1 MGRDLQGLS
10 RGRPVGEWFRAGLAI
25 ALAHFCLAANAQTG
39 TLKPEEAK
47 GKRVEPA
54 TKASQLRAFS
64 VPVTALGFA
73 APGPLYLGQRTSF
86 ASLDFLDE
94 NRLLF
99 TFRVPGLIRR
109 EQPAGS
115 PDSAPDDE
123 ERHIRAVLLTL
134 PAGTVE
140 AEALWTLHDRAPYL
154 SMLRDGHFLVRDREQ
169 IFKADATLALKP
181 YLRFPGPV
189 LSVDLDP
196 SQQYMV
202 TNSREPL
209 DLRQLATEEAKGGTV
224 PAPST
229 AAATVTETPSDDER
243 KTGAQAG
250 ILMRILRMDTGK
262 VMLFSHLRSPVH
274 LPINGDGYLEQLR
287 GRGMEWTLVLNSFTG
302 GSATVGQVAS
312 NCSPPVQFL
321 SQRELLATSCN
332 AQGGDTLVGMDTGG
346 KKLWD
351 AEIPPTETWPRAAV
365 SADGS
370 RLAWE
375 TLLLPYAVNANSP
388 FGSEDIQ
395 GQRVRVYDAAD
406 GKLELTAPAN
416 PVLDAG
422 GNVAISPSGRR
433 VAILDGGAIQ
443 VYELPL
449 PAPLED
455 RSPPANLDP
464 VHK

>member
-1 MGRDLQGLS
+1 MS
-10 RGRPVGEWFRAGLAI
+10 RRRPVGDWFRAGLTLV
-25 ALAHFCLAANAQTG
+25 LAHFCLAANAQTG
-39 TLKPEEAK
+39 ILKPEEAT

-54 TKASQLRAFS
+54 TKASQPSAFS
-64 VPVTALGFA
+64 IPVTALSFA

-109 EQPAGS
+109 EPQPAGS
-115 PDSAPDDE
+115 LDPAPDDE
-123 ERHIRAVLLTL
+123 ERHIRAVLLAL
-134 PAGTVE
+134 PSGAVE

-154 SMLRDGHFLVRDREQ
+154 SMLRDGHFLLRDQAQ
-169 IFKADATLALKP
+169 IFKGDATLALKP

-196 SQQYMV
+196 SQQYIV
-202 TNSREPL
+202 TNSRESLAPQ
-209 DLRQLATEEAKGGTV
+209 QLATAEAKAGTV
-224 PAPST
+224 PTPST
-229 AAATVTETPSDDER
+229 AAATVTEAPSSDES
-243 KTGAQAG
+243 KAGAQAG
-250 ILMRILRMDTGK
+250 LLMRILRIDTGQ
-262 VMLFSHLRSPVH
+262 VMLFSHLRSPAH

-287 GRGMEWTLVLNSFTG
+287 GRGMDWTLVLNSFTG
-302 GSATVGQVAS
+302 GNKVLGQVAS
-312 NCSPPVQFL
+312 NCSPPVEFL
-321 SQRELLATSCN
+321 SQKEMLATACN
-332 AQGGDTLVGMDTGG
+332 AQGGDTLVAMEADGH
-346 KKLWD
+346 KLWD
-351 AEIPPTETWPRAAV
+351 AEIPPTETWPRTAV

-388 FGSEDIQ
+388 IGSEDIK

-406 GKLELTAPAN
+406 GKLELTAPAS

-443 VYELPL
+443 VYELP
-449 PAPLED
+449 A
-455 RSPPANLDP
+455 SPPLTESGANQSGGNQSSRP
-464 VHK
+464 